1 MFMSLSIA
9 IPSRTAY
16 LCIMARAMRQ
26 NRQREDEQQAS
37 NRQTAS
43 LAALAILL
51 ALVIA
56 SLVVMKALNS
66 RAAIEDCLMSGRRN
80 CDAVVLQESNR

>member
-1 MFMSLSIA
+1 
-9 IPSRTAY
+9 
-16 LCIMARAMRQ
+16 MARAIRQ

-51 ALVIA
+51 ALVVA
-56 SLVVMKALNS
+56 SLVVMKALDK
-66 RAAIEDCLMSGRRN
+66 RDTIEDCLLSGRRN
-80 CDAVVLQESNR
+80 CDAVVIQERNR